1 MSSTPYKG
9 SLKAKRKNELT
20 EIATALGIGLDS
32 SQKKEELEELIRE
45 HLISHKS
52 QYASND
58 NFKGLIDSLDSG
70 RKRSARSSSVNGN
83 ADSDTSDSPESSSVR
98 SPRKHSQ
105 RPSNLGTPLS
115 AAPFNAINSTAADLA
130 TTVKQRG
137 LKARKSLDKLVDTIS
152 DNARSTASELSSEVQ
167 DAQSEV
173 AAGLHAVQGE
183 AAKRYR
189 KAKQHGHKLFVRA
202 RTWFSDTKNLVRL
215 LVAFE
220 GILLVLA
227 TLPTTYVEIG
237 SRGPKIP
244 VVNPKSGI
252 NGYLPHWAIT
262 LPDPRGLISLDFYRP
277 LVLWAIYSVLVPL
290 AVAHLVTFDR
300 RAQPS
305 AYSFLLARLS
315 ALFFLARVLP
325 NSTLTTLGLPSPAV
339 LGVAAGEVPESA
351 LIRGLRSLFSYDYV
365 LAHLGVDLQIWGTA
379 TVFGFAQYEAVAV
392 RPRAA

>member
-1 MSSTPYKG
+1 MSSTPFKG
-9 SLKAKRKNELT
+9 SLKAKRKGELT
-20 EIATALGIGLDS
+20 EIAQALGIGLDQ
-32 SQKKEELEELIRE
+32 SQKKEELEDLIRE
-45 HLISHKS
+45 HLISHKN
-52 QYASND
+52 QYSSD
-58 NFKGLIDSLDSG
+58 ENFKGLIDSLDSS
-70 RKRSARSSSVNGN
+70 RRRSGRSSSVNGN
-83 ADSDTSDSPESSSVR
+83 AESDGSDSPEASVR

-105 RPSNLGTPLS
+105 RPSNLGIPSTPLS
-115 AAPFNAINSTAADLA
+115 AIPASASDLA
-130 TTVKQRG
+130 ASAKQRG

-152 DNARSTASELSSEVQ
+152 ANARSTAHELGSEVQ

-173 AAGLHAVQGE
+173 SASLHAVQGE
-183 AAKRYR
+183 ATKRYR
-189 KAKQHGHKLFVRA
+189 KAKQQGHKLFVRA
-202 RTWFSDTKNLVRL
+202 RTWLSDTKNLVRL

-220 GILLVLA
+220 GLLLLLA
-227 TLPTTYVEIG
+227 TLPTTYIEIG

-252 NGYLPHWAIT
+252 NAYLPHWAIT

-277 LVLWAIYSVLVPL
+277 LTLWTVYSVLVPL

-315 ALFFLARVLP
+315 VLFFLARVLP
-325 NSTLTTLGLPSPAV
+325 NSTLTALGLPAPAV
-339 LGVAAGEVPESA
+339 LGVAAGEVRESA

-365 LAHLGVDLQIWGTA
+365 LAHLGVDLQIWATA
-379 TVFGFAQYEAVAV
+379 TAFGFAQYETIAV

>member
-1 MSSTPYKG
+1 MPSTPYKG

-20 EIATALGIGLDS
+20 EIATALGIGLDA
-32 SQKKEELEELIRE
+32 SQKKEELEDLIRE

-52 QYASND
+52 QYSAND

-83 ADSDTSDSPESSSVR
+83 ADSDTSDSPESSAR

-115 AAPFNAINSTAADLA
+115 TAPFNAIPATAADLA

-152 DNARSTASELSSEVQ
+152 DNARSTASELTSEVQ

-173 AAGLHAVQGE
+173 AAGFHAVQGE

-189 KAKQHGHKLFVRA
+189 KAKQDGHKLFVRA

-227 TLPTTYVEIG
+227 TLPTSYVELG
-237 SRGPKIP
+237 TRGPKIP
-244 VVNPKSGI
+244 VINPKNGI
-252 NGYLPHWAIT
+252 NGYLPHWAVT

-277 LVLWAIYSVLVPL
+277 LVLWAIYSVIVPL
-290 AVAHLVTFDR
+290 AVSHLVTFDR

-325 NSTLTTLGLPSPAV
+325 NSTLTALGLPSPAV
-339 LGVAAGEVPESA
+339 LGVAAGEVPESG

-365 LAHLGVDLQIWGTA
+365 LAHLGVDLQIWATA
-379 TVFGFAQYEAVAV
+379 TVFGFAQYEAIAI

>member
-1 MSSTPYKG
+1 MPTTYS
-9 SLKAKRKNELT
+9 
-20 EIATALGIGLDS
+20 
-32 SQKKEELEELIRE
+32 
-45 HLISHKS
+45 
-52 QYASND
+52 
-58 NFKGLIDSLDSG
+58 
-70 RKRSARSSSVNGN
+70 
-83 ADSDTSDSPESSSVR
+83 DSDTSDSPEASLR

-105 RPSNLGTPLS
+105 RASNVGTPS
-115 AAPFNAINSTAADLA
+115 TPFNAIPTSASELA

-152 DNARSTASELSSEVQ
+152 GNARSTANELNNEVH
-167 DAQSEV
+167 DAQHEV
-173 AAGLHAVQGE
+173 TAGLHAVQGE

-189 KAKQHGHKLFVRA
+189 RVKQDGHKVLVRA
-202 RTWFSDTKNLVRL
+202 RTWLSDSRNLVRL

-227 TLPTTYVEIG
+227 TLPTTYVELG
-237 SRGPKIP
+237 SRGPQIP
-244 VVNPKSGI
+244 VINPKSGI

-262 LPDPRGLISLDFYRP
+262 LPDPRGLISFDFYRP
-277 LVLWAIYSVLVPL
+277 LALWAVYSVLVPL

-305 AYSFLLARLS
+305 AHSFLLARLS

-325 NSTLTTLGLPSPAV
+325 NSTLTALGLPSPAV

-365 LAHLGVDLQIWGTA
+365 LAHLGVDLQIWATA
-379 TVFGFAQYEAVAV
+379 TVFGFSQYEAIAT

>member
-1 MSSTPYKG
+1 MSSTPFKG
-9 SLKAKRKNELT
+9 SLKAKRKGELT
-20 EIATALGIGLDS
+20 EIATALGIGLDQ
-32 SQKKEELEELIRE
+32 SQKKEELEDLIRE
-45 HLISHKS
+45 HLISHKNLYS
-52 QYASND
+52 SND

-83 ADSDTSDSPESSSVR
+83 ADSDASDSPESSVR

-105 RPSNLGTPLS
+105 RPSNLGTPS
-115 AAPFNAINSTAADLA
+115 TPFNAIPTSATDLA
-130 TTVKQRG
+130 ASAKQRG

-152 DNARSTASELSSEVQ
+152 TNARSTANELTTEVQ
-167 DAQSEV
+167 DAQNEV
-173 AAGLHAVQGE
+173 TASLHAVQGE
-183 AAKRYR
+183 ATKRYR
-189 KAKQHGHKLFVRA
+189 KAKQDGHKIFVRA
-202 RTWFSDTKNLVRL
+202 RSWLSDTKNLVRL
-215 LVAFE
+215 LVVFE
-220 GILLVLA
+220 GLLLVLA
-227 TLPTTYVEIG
+227 TLPTTYVEVG

-262 LPDPRGLISLDFYRP
+262 LPNPRGLISLDFYRP
-277 LVLWAIYSVLVPL
+277 LVLWAVYSVLVPL

-325 NSTLTTLGLPSPAV
+325 NSTLTALGLPAPAV

-365 LAHLGVDLQIWGTA
+365 LAHLGVDLQIWATA
-379 TVFGFAQYEAVAV
+379 TVFGFAQYETIAV

>member
-1 MSSTPYKG
+1 M
-9 SLKAKRKNELT
+9 
-20 EIATALGIGLDS
+20 
-32 SQKKEELEELIRE
+32 
-45 HLISHKS
+45 
-52 QYASND
+52 
-58 NFKGLIDSLDSG
+58 
-70 RKRSARSSSVNGN
+70 
-83 ADSDTSDSPESSSVR
+83 
-98 SPRKHSQ
+98 
-105 RPSNLGTPLS
+105 
-115 AAPFNAINSTAADLA
+115 NAIPAEVTDLA
-130 TTVKQRG
+130 NSVKQRG
-137 LKARKSLDKLVDTIS
+137 LKARKSLDKLANTLT
-152 DNARSTASELSSEVQ
+152 DNARSTAHELTTEVQ
-167 DAQSEV
+167 DVQSEV
-173 AAGLHAVQGE
+173 TAGFQAVQGE
-183 AAKRYR
+183 ATKRFR
-189 KAKQHGHKLFVRA
+189 KIKQQGNKVFVRA
-202 RTWFSDTKNLVRL
+202 RTFCSDTKNLVRI

-227 TLPTTYVEIG
+227 TLPTSYVEVG

-262 LPDPRGLISLDFYRP
+262 LPNPRGLISFDFYRP
-277 LVLWAIYSVLVPL
+277 LILWAIYSVLVPL

-300 RAQPS
+300 RSQPS

-365 LAHLGVDLQIWGTA
+365 LAHLGVDLQIWATA
-379 TVFGFAQYEAVAV
+379 TVFGFAQYEAIAV